1 MKHIIRHFMLMAS
14 FVALVGCATPA
25 RMGNMTIS
33 PTDMAKYNGDT
44 PLFESIFVKSVHG
57 GEDTNPL
64 WTSQIG
70 NNEFRG
76 ALENSLLAARL
87 LERVKGT
94 GRYSLEV
101 KLMSIDQPVFGA
113 SFTVTTN
120 IRYILRE
127 VKSDKVIFEENL
139 LAPYTA
145 TMSDALYGVK
155 RLRLANEG
163 SARENINRLI
173 SRLYQLNIQAG
184 EIIIKK

>member
-1 MKHIIRHFMLMAS
+1 
-14 FVALVGCATPA
+14 
-25 RMGNMTIS
+25 MTINS
-33 PTDMAKYNGDT
+33 TDVAKYKGDT

-87 LERVKGT
+87 LESVKGK
-94 GRYSLEV
+94 GRYSLEA
-101 KLMSIDQPVFGA
+101 KLMSVDQPFIGT

-120 IRYILRE
+120 IRYVLRDL
-127 VKSDKVIFEENL
+127 KSDKVVYEENI

-145 TMSDALYGVK
+145 TMSDALYGVE

-163 SARENINRLI
+163 SARENISRLI
-173 SRLYQLNIQAG
+173 ARLYQLNIQAG
-184 EIIIKK
+184 EITIMK